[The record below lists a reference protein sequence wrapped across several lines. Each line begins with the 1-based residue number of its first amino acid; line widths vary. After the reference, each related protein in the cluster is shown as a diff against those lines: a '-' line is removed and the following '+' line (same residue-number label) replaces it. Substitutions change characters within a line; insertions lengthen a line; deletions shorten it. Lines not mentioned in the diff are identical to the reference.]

1 MSSTRQAPRMR
12 IVEVVGLVL
21 IPTALFVA
29 AWLMN
34 TVTIASSVVSAT
46 LPWICTMIGIVLLI
60 LGATC
65 LILQKPPGQLPRSVA
80 LTICAATSLGLF
92 VGMFVDYRYYYP
104 EAAIGVELMEWVG
117 FTLILCIVFF
127 VPRIPSRGA

>member
-1 MSSTRQAPRMR
+1 MSSRVPTVLERF
-12 IVEVVGLVL
+12 VEHCHRDVG
-21 IPTALFVA
+21 
-29 AWLMN
+29 
-34 TVTIASSVVSAT
+34 
-46 LPWICTMIGIVLLI
+46 
-60 LGATC
+60 
-65 LILQKPPGQLPRSVA
+65 QKPPGQLLRSVA

-127 VPRIPSRGA
+127 VPRIPSRGV